1 MTAMAHSLTL
11 RWMLVL
17 GRLEGIS
24 LLLLLG
30 VTMPLKYFAGLPA
43 VSAWMGWIHGLLF
56 MTFLVA
62 LSSARRTEGW
72 SRVRLAWG
80 LLAAALP
87 LGTFVFE
94 RAVLRDPRAR
104 A

>member
-1 MTAMAHSLTL
+1 MTDSLTL

-30 VTMPLKYFAGLPA
+30 VTMPLKYLAGMPA
-43 VSAWMGWIHGLLF
+43 ISAWMGWIHGLLF

-72 SRVRLAWG
+72 SHGRQAWG
-80 LLAAALP
+80 VLAAVLP
-87 LGTFVFE
+87 FGTFLFE
-94 RAVLRDPRAR
+94 RSILRHARAR
-104 A
+104 P